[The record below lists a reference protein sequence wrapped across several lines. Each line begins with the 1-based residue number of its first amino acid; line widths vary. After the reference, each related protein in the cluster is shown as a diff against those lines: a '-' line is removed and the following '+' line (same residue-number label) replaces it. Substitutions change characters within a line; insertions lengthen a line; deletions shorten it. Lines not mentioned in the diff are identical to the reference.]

1 MKKIFAI
8 ILAAMLLLTLVS
20 CGNKQEEAKD
30 SGIEDV
36 IDANV
41 YTDKTTGDKFV
52 FEPDDLGG
60 YVIVSFTSATSTPH
74 KVVIPAEIDN
84 VEVTGIGAG
93 AFKFNG
99 YVSEVEIPDSVI
111 YVDNFAFYGCE
122 YLAKVTMA
130 DSVTDLGAGAFEH
143 CVALTD
149 IKLSSGI
156 TVISD
161 YLFNNCKALAAVA
174 IPEAVTEIGDG
185 AFMGC
190 AFTEVTIGASVK
202 KIGDCAYY
210 NITTLTKATVPA
222 TVENLGQFVF
232 NAAAEGFVLAG
243 AEGSV
248 AQTYAAENE
257 YTFVVA

>member
-20 CGNKQEEAKD
+20 CGNKQDEVED

-41 YTDKTTGDKFV
+41 YTDEATGDKFV
-52 FEPDDLGG
+52 FDSDDLGG
-60 YVIVSFTSATSTPH
+60 YVIESFTSATSTPH
-74 KVVIPAEIDN
+74 KVVIPSEISN

-122 YLAKVTMA
+122 YLTKVTMA
-130 DSVTDLGAGAFEH
+130 DSVTEIGAGAFEH

-149 IKLSSGI
+149 IKLSSSI
-156 TVISD
+156 TAISD
-161 YLFNNCKALAAVA
+161 YLFNNCKKLTTVA

-222 TVENLGQFVF
+222 TVEALGQFVF

-243 AEGSV
+243 AEGSA
-248 AQTYAAENE
+248 AQTYATEND